1 MDGKKSQKSG
11 TEANIRGIE
20 RASEI
25 ALFCVGAKK
34 GEEKMTEQTKL
45 ELIKSF
51 AYGATPES
59 LNEVGRLSISEA
71 EEFQSKYA
79 AEIEAKQQEL
89 SEGGWK

>member
-1 MDGKKSQKSG
+1 
-11 TEANIRGIE
+11 
-20 RASEI
+20 
-25 ALFCVGAKK
+25 
-34 GEEKMTEQTKL
+34 MTEQTKL